1 MLKGGHINDFHF
13 TCGDKV
19 GLNVRK
25 RVSFKYIDY
34 TDSFVEA
41 SNGVWKTKTCVVL
54 LQKSYKN
61 TNFRL
66 RRNVSESN
74 ASILVHG

>member
-1 MLKGGHINDFHF
+1 MLKGGHINDFHC
-13 TCGDKV
+13 TCGDEV

-41 SNGVWKTKTCVVL
+41 SNGVWKTKTCVVSSAKE
-54 LQKSYKN
+54 LQKHKLS
-61 TNFRL
+61 T
-66 RRNVSESN
+66 
-74 ASILVHG
+74 

>member
-25 RVSFKYIDY
+25 RVSLNISI
-34 TDSFVEA
+34 TLTVL
-41 SNGVWKTKTCVVL
+41 WKQVMVFGKLKPVLFFCKRVTKTQTFDL
-54 LQKSYKN
+54 ER
-61 TNFRL
+61 TFP
-66 RRNVSESN
+66 
-74 ASILVHG
+74 I

>member
-41 SNGVWKTKTCVVL
+41 SNGVL
-54 LQKSYKN
+54 EN
-61 TNFRL
+61 
-66 RRNVSESN
+66 
-74 ASILVHG
+74 

>member
-41 SNGVWKTKTCVVL
+41 SNGVWKTKTVL
-54 LQKSYKN
+54 FFCKRVTKTQTFDLEK
-61 TNFRL
+61 TFP
-66 RRNVSESN
+66 
-74 ASILVHG
+74 I

>member
-1 MLKGGHINDFHF
+1 MLKGDHINDFQF

-41 SNGVWKTKTCVVL
+41 SNGVWKTKDLCCSSAKE
-54 LQKSYKN
+54 LQKHKLS
-61 TNFRL
+61 T
-66 RRNVSESN
+66 
-74 ASILVHG
+74 